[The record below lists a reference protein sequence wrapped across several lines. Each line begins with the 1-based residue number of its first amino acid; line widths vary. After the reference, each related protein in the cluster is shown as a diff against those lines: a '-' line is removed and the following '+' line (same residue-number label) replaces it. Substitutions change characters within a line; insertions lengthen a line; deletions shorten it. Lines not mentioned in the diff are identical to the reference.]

1 MKFVAQLL
9 FAVILGAL
17 IITGLTARYLPPH
30 HVIARVNA
38 LSDPDKVRWTAQSVS
53 DCFPGLGLSPVLSP
67 EVTKHSDLTTI
78 IRLLDRV

>member
-1 MKFVAQLL
+1 MKFAAQLL

-38 LSDPDKVRWTAQSVS
+38 LSDPNRARPRRVRQNLESPDLAAV
-53 DCFPGLGLSPVLSP
+53 PNHEALSAALEGSWAV
-67 EVTKHSDLTTI
+67 EAV
-78 IRLLDRV
+78 RAC